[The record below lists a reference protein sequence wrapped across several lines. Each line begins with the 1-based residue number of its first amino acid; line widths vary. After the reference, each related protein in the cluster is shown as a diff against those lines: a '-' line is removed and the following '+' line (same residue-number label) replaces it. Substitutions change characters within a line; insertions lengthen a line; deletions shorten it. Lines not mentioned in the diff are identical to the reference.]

1 MIVTTALL
9 LTALYAGPP
18 QDPVQSVS
26 PVSAQGVEEQ
36 RISTGIILASA
47 VEGRIAI
54 FDSHGRLVV
63 ELDKPAGRS
72 LEVALEPGAYEVRF
86 QSVPPVVR
94 FQVRD
99 GDRFVLEPPRTG
111 VPAPV
116 PPQPAPPAGAIPAPP
131 APARAL
137 DARHRIEVRFGGW
150 ADGWAGDY
158 DDCCYSGSAH
168 GAFGVEYLHFLRNDL
183 GVGMAVTGYGTANGW
198 SYALDGEGTS
208 QALVSL
214 PVVVRWY
221 PVRRLTQVRAVEPYV
236 TAGIGPAFGVN
247 SAWVDYGHPHGWTD
261 WQDWRNW
268 PNWDDWDDW
277 DHGVSSTRVSTAL
290 GGRIGGG
297 VDFRLGSVFTLGL
310 SGAWNWNT
318 GFADDLWY
326 RPDPSGGEFTVTM
339 GWQFGR

>member
-9 LTALYAGPP
+9 LTALYAGTP
-18 QDPVQSVS
+18 QDPVQPVS
-26 PVSAQGVEEQ
+26 PVSAPAVEEQ

-54 FDSHGRLVV
+54 FDSQGRLVV

-86 QSVPPVVR
+86 HQCRRSCASR
-94 FQVRD
+94 FARAT
-99 GDRFVLEPPRTG
+99 GSCWSRRAPEFRRGAASARATGGRFG
-111 VPAPV
+111 
-116 PPQPAPPAGAIPAPP
+116 PPA
-131 APARAL
+131 ARAL

-183 GVGMAVTGYGTANGW
+183 GVGVAVTGYGAANGW
-198 SYALDGEGTS
+198 SYALDGEGTA
-208 QALVSL
+208 QALVSV

-247 SAWVDYGHPHGWTD
+247 SAWVDYGHPHGRTD

-310 SGAWNWNT
+310 SGAWNWST
-318 GFADDLWY
+318 GFADDLWF